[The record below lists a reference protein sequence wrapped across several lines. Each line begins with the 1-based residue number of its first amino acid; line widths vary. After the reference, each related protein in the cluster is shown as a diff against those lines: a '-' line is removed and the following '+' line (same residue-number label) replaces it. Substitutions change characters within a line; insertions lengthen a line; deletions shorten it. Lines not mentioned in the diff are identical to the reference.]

1 MASPEQHRNMSAPA
15 PVVTEEL
22 LAVNGLN
29 TYYGDSHILKDLNLT
44 IRRGETVALLGR
56 NGVGKTTTLKSIVGW
71 VPPRSGSIQFMGQEL
86 VGREMMQIARAG
98 VSLVPEER
106 RIFTN
111 LTVAENLKLAQVT
124 AVRPGWSVQN
134 VYQHFPRLLERA
146 GNKGDEISGGEKQML
161 AIARALVQDTRLLLL
176 DEPTEGLAPLI
187 VREVE
192 SIIREIK
199 GAGMTILLVEQNLYS
214 ALSVAD
220 RCYVI
225 DQGSIRFEGSPDE
238 LRTNTAVLSRYLHV

>member
-1 MASPEQHRNMSAPA
+1 MSAVPST
-15 PVVTEEL
+15 PR
-22 LAVNGLN
+22 LAVENIN
-29 TYYGDSHILKDLNLT
+29 TYYGDSHVLRNVSLHIAA
-44 IRRGETVALLGR
+44 GETVALLGR

-71 VPPRSGSIQFMGQEL
+71 VPPRTGSVKLDGTEL
-86 VGREMMQIARAG
+86 TGSEMMTIARHG

-124 AVRPGWSVQN
+124 ARRPGWSLDR
-134 VYQHFPRLLERA
+134 VYEKFPRLRERVA
-146 GNKGDEISGGEKQML
+146 NKGDEISGGEKQML
-161 AIARALVQDTRLLLL
+161 AIARALLQDVKVLLL

-192 SIIREIK
+192 AIIREIK
-199 GAGMTILLVEQNLYS
+199 SAGMTILLVEQNLYS

-220 RCYVI
+220 RCYII
-225 DQGSIRFEGSPDE
+225 DQGEVKFEGTPDE
-238 LRTNTAVLSRYLHV
+238 IRRSDEVRSRYLHV